1 MKNDDLKCCGGLTS
15 LAQAADGLI
24 EASSL
29 QNLLSRESDRYIAN
43 FQRNVFAIKARRS
56 VVNDYRYRQTNT

>member
-1 MKNDDLKCCGGLTS
+1 MKNDDLKCCGGPTS

-29 QNLLSRESDRYIAN
+29 QNLLSRESDR
-43 FQRNVFAIKARRS
+43 
-56 VVNDYRYRQTNT
+56 